1 MDWIRILLNRC
12 AARLRT
18 RELDDDLD
26 AELRTHI
33 EFAVEEN
40 RERGMSESKARTEA
54 LRSFGGITQ
63 TRENYRMQRGLPFF
77 EVLIADLRLIVRQ
90 LRKAPGF
97 TVTVLITLALGIGA
111 NSAIFT
117 LVNAILLRNLP
128 VTDPKNLIRIG
139 DKNDCCISD
148 QWSDTGDYSLFATDT
163 YYMFK
168 KNLPEFEQLAATA
181 SFYGGGPLTVRRA
194 GPDTVAKSMVGTFVS
209 GNYFRV
215 FGLSPAAGRL
225 FVDADDQ
232 KGAPITAVVSYDAWQ
247 RDYAGDPSVVG
258 STFYVNGKPA
268 TISGVA
274 PKGFYG
280 DRIDTNPPSFFFPMN
295 AMDEVIGASFFTDPG
310 KQWAYII
317 GRVKPGT
324 SLPALQAKASAL
336 LKNQFATL
344 KTFSDPRAQK
354 VLSLTHVVLTPGGGG
369 IQNMQNGYRNRLN
382 LLQWIAALVLLVA
395 CANIANLLLV
405 RGMSRHAEFSIR
417 SALGAQRS
425 RLVRQLLQESVVLS
439 CMGGLLGLAVSY
451 LGAHALL
458 ALAFPDQ
465 HNMPV
470 AASPSPMVIGFAFSL
485 SLVTGVLFGLA
496 PALMAARTQPAGTL
510 RANSRTTSHGASFLQ
525 RGLVVMQAALSLVLL
540 VAAGLFAQ
548 SLNKAE
554 NVNMKLDTTNRY
566 IAHINPQGAG
576 YKTTEVEPL
585 YQTIVDRFHAIPGV
599 LKVGVS
605 TYTPMEANDWNSGVK
620 VQGDPDLNKTASW
633 VKATPEYFDSV
644 GTHVVSGRG
653 FTRQDTMNAP
663 PVAVVN
669 QEFVK
674 QFFGNRNPI
683 GHRFGFDDPLHPG
696 TDGAHEIVG
705 VVEDTT
711 YTSIYWKNH
720 AMYFLPLTQPAGL
733 RTPGNPDQS
742 VYAGAIVIESS
753 RSVPGLEKI
762 VGDTL
767 ASINPNL
774 TILKFQT
781 FRQQTDDQFTQER
794 LISRLTSLFGLL
806 ALLLAAIGL
815 YGVTAY
821 TVVRRTPEIGV
832 RMALG
837 AARSRVIGM
846 VIRGAMLQTVAGLA
860 IGIPVAIF
868 CVRYVKSQL
877 YEITS
882 VNMPVMA
889 IAIGVL
895 ALAAAIAGII
905 PARRAASIDPVRA
918 LRIE

>member
-1 MDWIRILLNRC
+1 MRVLLQ
-12 AARLRT
+12 
-18 RELDDDLD
+18 DLGY
-26 AELRTHI
+26 A
-33 EFAVEEN
+33 F
-40 RERGMSESKARTEA
+40 
-54 LRSFGGITQ
+54 
-63 TRENYRMQRGLPFF
+63 
-77 EVLIADLRLIVRQ
+77 RQ
-90 LRKAPGF
+90 LRKTPGF
-97 TVTVLITLALGIGA
+97 TVTVLLTLALGIGA

-117 LVNAILLRNLP
+117 LVNAILLHNLP
-128 VTDPKNLIRIG
+128 VTDPKTLIRIG
-139 DKNDCCISD
+139 DKDDCCVNGGWND
-148 QWSDTGDYSLFATDT
+148 NGDYSLFATDT

-168 KNLPEFEQLAATA
+168 KSLPEFEELAAMESGYA
-181 SFYGGGPLTVRRA
+181 WRPITVRRA
-194 GPDTVAKSMVGTFVS
+194 GPQTVAKSVMGTFVS

-232 KGAPITAVVSYDAWQ
+232 KGAPITAVMSYDAWQ
-247 RDYAGDPSVVG
+247 QDYAADPSVVG
-258 STFYVNGKPA
+258 SAFYINTKPA
-268 TISGVA
+268 TIIGVA

-280 DRIDTNPPSFFFPMN
+280 DRIDTDPPKYFLPMN
-295 AMDEVIGASFFTDPG
+295 SMDGVIGAPYFTDPDT
-310 KQWAYII
+310 QWAYII

-336 LKNQFATL
+336 LKQQYAPL
-344 KTFSDPRAQK
+344 KTFTDQRAKQVLPR
-354 VLSLTHVVLTPGGGG
+354 THVVLTPGGGG
-369 IQNMQNGYRNRLN
+369 IQNMQDGYKDHLK

-405 RGMSRHAEFSIR
+405 RGMSRRAELSIR

-425 RLVRQLLQESVVLS
+425 RIVRQLLTESVLLS
-439 CMGGLLGLAVSY
+439 GLGGLLGLAISY

-458 ALAFPDQ
+458 ALAFPNQ

-470 AASPSPMVIGFAFSL
+470 TASPSPLVIGFAFAL
-485 SLVTGVLFGLA
+485 SLVTGILFGLA
-496 PALMAARTQPAGTL
+496 PALMAACTQPAEAL
-510 RANSRTTSHGASFLQ
+510 RSNARTTAHGASLLQ
-525 RGLVVMQAALSLVLL
+525 RALVVLQAALSLVLL

-554 NVNMKLDTTNRY
+554 NVDMKLDATNRY
-566 IAHINPQGAG
+566 IAHINPQAAG
-576 YKTTEVEPL
+576 YKNTEVEPL

-599 LKVGVS
+599 LKVGLA
-605 TYTPMEANDWNSGVK
+605 TYTPMEENNWGSGVK
-620 VQGDPDLNKTASW
+620 VQGEPDLNKGASW
-633 VKATPEYFDSV
+633 VKGTPEYFDSV
-644 GTHVVSGRG
+644 GTHVVMGRG
-653 FTRQDTMNAP
+653 FKSQDTQNAP

-674 QFFGNRNPI
+674 LFFGNRNPI
-683 GHRFGFDDPLHPG
+683 GHRFGFSGPG
-696 TDGAHEIVG
+696 QAGMDGAHEIVG

-711 YTSIYWKNH
+711 YTSVYWKNH
-720 AMYFLPLTQPAGL
+720 AMYFLPLTQRAGSANDPNSSL
-733 RTPGNPDQS
+733 DKDQS
-742 VYAGAIVIESS
+742 MYAGALVIQTAH
-753 RSVPGLEKI
+753 PIAGFEKI
-762 VGDTL
+762 VSDTL

-774 TILKFQT
+774 TVVKFQT
-781 FRQQTDDQFTQER
+781 FQQQIDDRFIEER
-794 LISRLTSLFGLL
+794 LIARLTSLFGLL

-821 TVVRRTPEIGV
+821 TVIRRTPEIGI

-846 VIRGAMLQTVAGLA
+846 VMRGAMLQAVAGLA
-860 IGIPVAIF
+860 IGIPAAIF

-877 YEITS
+877 YETTS
-882 VNMPVMA
+882 VNASVMT

-895 ALAAAIAGII
+895 VLTAAIAGII

>member
-1 MDWIRILLNRC
+1 MRLFRILRRKSDLAEEFDSHLQMAIADRMARGQSPAEART
-12 AARLRT
+12 AALREFGSVPMIADVT
-18 RELDDDLD
+18 REQW
-26 AELRTHI
+26 
-33 EFAVEEN
+33 
-40 RERGMSESKARTEA
+40 GW
-54 LRSFGGITQ
+54 
-63 TRENYRMQRGLPFF
+63 
-77 EVLIADLRLIVRQ
+77 LRLELLVQDIRYALRQ
-90 LRKAPGF
+90 LRRTPGF
-97 TVTVLITLALGIGA
+97 TVTVLLTLALGIGA

-117 LVNAILLRNLP
+117 LVNAILLGNLP
-128 VTDPKNLIRIG
+128 VTDPKNLVRIG
-139 DKNDCCISD
+139 DRNDCCISD
-148 QWSDTGDYSLFATDT
+148 AWSDTGDYSLFATDT

-168 KNLPEFEQLAATA
+168 KSLPEFEELAATA

-225 FVDADDQ
+225 LVDADDQ
-232 KGAPITAVVSYDAWQ
+232 KGAPVTAVVSYDAWQ
-247 RDYAGDPSVVG
+247 RDYAGDPSVAG

-268 TISGVA
+268 TVIGVA
-274 PKGFYG
+274 PRGFYG

-310 KQWAYII
+310 KQWAYLI

-324 SLPALQAKASAL
+324 SLPALQAKAGAL
-336 LKNQFATL
+336 LKHQLATV

-354 VLSLTHVVLTPGGGG
+354 VLPLTHVVLTPGGGG
-369 IQNMQNGYRNRLN
+369 IQNMQNGYRDRLN

-405 RGMSRHAEFSIR
+405 RGMSRRAEFSIR

-439 CMGGLLGLAVSY
+439 GMGGLLGLAVSY
-451 LGAHALL
+451 LGAHTLL

-470 AASPSPMVIGFAFSL
+470 AASPSPLVIGFAFSL
-485 SLVTGVLFGLA
+485 SMATGVLFGLA
-496 PALMAARTQPAGTL
+496 PALMAARTRPADAL
-510 RANSRTTSHGASFLQ
+510 RSNSRTTAHGASFLQ
-525 RGLVVMQAALSLVLL
+525 RGLVVLQAALSLVLL

-548 SLNKAE
+548 SLTMAE

-566 IAHINPQGAG
+566 IVHINPQGAG
-576 YKTTEVEPL
+576 YKTTEVTPL
-585 YQTIVDRFHAIPGV
+585 YQTIVERFHAIPGV
-599 LKVGVS
+599 LKVGLS
-605 TYTPMEANDWNSGVK
+605 TYTPMEANDWGSGVK
-620 VQGDPDLNKTASW
+620 VQGDRDLNKNASW
-633 VKATPEYFDSV
+633 VKCTPEYFDSV
-644 GTHVVSGRG
+644 GTQVVAGRG
-653 FTRQDTMNAP
+653 FTLQDTLKSL
-663 PVAVVN
+663 PVAIVN

-696 TDGAHEIVG
+696 SDGAHEIVG

-711 YTSIYWKNH
+711 YTSVYWKNH
-720 AMYFLPLTQPAGL
+720 AMYFLPLTQAAG
-733 RTPGNPDQS
+733 NANDPDYPFDKDS
-742 VYAGAIVIESS
+742 SMYAGAMVIQAS
-753 RSVPGLEKI
+753 RPMPGLEKI
-762 VGDTL
+762 AGDTM
-767 ASINPNL
+767 ASINSNL
-774 TILKFQT
+774 TVVKFQT
-781 FRQQTDDQFTQER
+781 FRQQIDDRFTQER

-846 VIRGAMLQTVAGLA
+846 VMHGAMLQTVAGLA

-882 VNMPVMA
+882 VNAPVMA
-889 IAIGVL
+889 VAIGVL